1 MKKPIKIKKKIK
13 NFLVKLFFSKSF
25 YSFYLFLDPIIN
37 FKKKTRKGKQ
47 TKLFLFFFDQNNTS
61 EFKITSQN
69 NEDGIIEK
77 IFKSVPNKK
86 YFIEIGFSYYE
97 CNSLNLIKNGWSGR
111 MIDINKNES
120 SALKKILM
128 YYYPS
133 SNVDVVNAK
142 VKKSNINQLILV
154 EKNKNIDFLSI
165 DIDSND
171 FWILKEID
179 LSNVSVVC
187 CEYNHWLGRDKKIT
201 IPYNEDFIS
210 LDDGIWGASLL
221 LLTEL
226 LNSKGFSLIAV
237 ESSGTNAFFVKTKY
251 ASAFKILSPYTSF
264 KSIGRFFN
272 EDKKKEIFANIKKN
286 SNLLTYF

>member
-13 NFLVKLFFSKSF
+13 NFLVKLFSNA
-25 YSFYLFLDPIIN
+25 LDQI
-37 FKKKTRKGKQ
+37 
-47 TKLFLFFFDQNNTS
+47 NTS

-251 ASAFKILSPYTSF
+251 TSAFKILSPYTSF

-272 EDKKKEIFANIKKN
+272 EDKKKRNFR
-286 SNLLTYF
+286 